1 MEALRWTT
9 LVVYSIVYIQVLK
22 ENRIL
27 KYEFWIYE
35 HEGASL
41 SLASIWNVRSN
52 HPKDTQTALHRSN
65 IFPLQFWT
73 ETNSVI
79 QISDIYVAATGGK
92 TSQQILYGYICSSRK
107 KVAPRIFR
115 HYTCLQLETKANHP
129 AIDSWTPVTAYM
141 DIWRAA
147 AEKTLLSSR
156 DDI

>member
-1 MEALRWTT
+1 
-9 LVVYSIVYIQVLK
+9 
-22 ENRIL
+22 
-27 KYEFWIYE
+27 
-35 HEGASL
+35 L

-107 KVAPRIFR
+107 KWHHVF
-115 HYTCLQLETKANHP
+115 Y
-129 AIDSWTPVTAYM
+129 VTTHVYNLKQKQT
-141 DIWRAA
+141 I
-147 AEKTLLSSR
+147 LLSTPEHPLLLTWIYGGPPLRKLYCRAGMTYSVLTNVSR
-156 DDI
+156 LPRMACKNQLLA